1 MEYLEADD
9 AMSVDQSQEVMKKYI
24 FVELL
29 LNSSGLL

>member
-9 AMSVDQSQEVMKKYI
+9 AMSIDQSQKVMKYI